1 MSSFNNLEVCLRVR
15 GSSHNVKRSR
25 KAFLTYACGS
35 ATSTRD
41 KTLNCQLKKITGFT
55 SFTNEVIKGYSLA
68 AIRCFTAHFSHEVEA
83 IKGAIFV

>member
-1 MSSFNNLEVCLRVR
+1 MSSFNNLVVCLLVR

-55 SFTNEVIKGYSLA
+55 SFTNEVIKGYSLS

-83 IKGAIFV
+83 MKGAIFV

>member
-1 MSSFNNLEVCLRVR
+1 MPSFNDLVVCLRVR

-68 AIRCFTAHFSHEVEA
+68 AIRCFTAHFSHQVEA
-83 IKGAIFV
+83 MKGAIFV

>member
-1 MSSFNNLEVCLRVR
+1 MSSFNDFVVCLRVR

-41 KTLNCQLKKITGFT
+41 KTLNCQLKKNTGFT
-55 SFTNEVIKGYSLA
+55 SFTNEVLKGYKMNS
-68 AIRCFTAHFSHEVEA
+68 CF
-83 IKGAIFV
+83 

>member
-1 MSSFNNLEVCLRVR
+1 MRVR

-25 KAFLTYACGS
+25 KAFLTYPCGS

-83 IKGAIFV
+83 MKGAIFV